1 MCLYSIDG
9 EALQKPVINR
19 NCHMAIKA
27 HTALSNVLLALSS
40 SLDKEGHMLAI
51 SFKYE

>member
-1 MCLYSIDG
+1 MCLSSIDG
-9 EALQKPVINR
+9 EALQKAVINS

-27 HTALSNVLLALSS
+27 HSSLPAVLPALSS

-51 SFKYE
+51 SF